1 MILGAKNLTL
11 SYESSIIVPQLN
23 LFIKPQEVVTFI
35 GPNGSGK
42 STILKALA
50 RFLKAKN
57 GVVYLNGQDIQTL
70 STKQVA
76 QKLAILPQTPQ
87 APADLTVLELVS
99 RGRAPHL
106 KWWQRSSSHDYEV
119 INWALTETKTMK
131 LADRLVGTLS
141 GGERQRAWIAMALA
155 QSPEILLLDE
165 PTTYLDICHQLEIM
179 ELVTKLNQELGLT
192 VVMVLHDINQ
202 AARYSHRL
210 IALKKGQI
218 VAQGSPQQILTAELL
233 ADVFRVKAIVKS
245 DPESGN
251 PVCLPYGI
259 AESCSECLS

>member
-11 SYESSIIVPQLN
+11 SYESSIIVPQLDLVIN
-23 LFIKPQEVVTFI
+23 PHEIVTFI

-50 RFLKAKN
+50 RYLKAKS
-57 GVVYLNGQDIQTL
+57 GVVYLNGQDIQNL
-70 STKQVA
+70 PTKQVA
-76 QKLAILPQTPQ
+76 QMLAILPQTPQ
-87 APADLTVLELVS
+87 APVDLTVAELIS

-106 KWWQRSSSHDYEV
+106 KWWQRNSHEDYRV
-119 INWALTETKTMK
+119 IQWAMEETKTTA

-179 ELVTKLNQELGLT
+179 ELVKKLNRDLGLT

-210 IALKKGQI
+210 VALKNGRI
-218 VAQGSPQQILTAELL
+218 VSQGAPSEILTAQLL
-233 ADVFRVKAIVKS
+233 TDVFRVKALVKTDHQTGS
-245 DPESGN
+245 

-259 AESCSECLS
+259 VD